1 MCASDENKTPLARLV
16 SSVASGTAAGGA
28 KASPGIIVTGLT
40 FAGIRLEDWVTILT
54 VVYLVFMAIGA
65 LPKVG
70 EGVRYVIAL
79 ARKER
84 KK

>member
-1 MCASDENKTPLARLV
+1 MCASDEKTPLSRLI
-16 SSVASGTAAGGA
+16 SSVASGTSAGGA

-54 VVYLVFMAIGA
+54 VIYLIFMAIGA

-70 EGVRYVIAL
+70 EGLRYVIAL
-79 ARKER
+79 ARKE
-84 KK
+84 KKK

>member
-1 MCASDENKTPLARLV
+1 MCASDEKPPLSRLI
-16 SSVASGTAAGGA
+16 STMASGTAAGGA

-54 VVYLVFMAIGA
+54 VIYLVFMAIGA

-70 EGVRYVIAL
+70 EGLRYVIAL
-79 ARKER
+79 ARKE
-84 KK
+84 KKK